1 MDSYWTY
8 WLVVSFLS
16 TGRTSFILGILLYLL
31 IALLG
36 RVGTQSFLIAQSILN
51 KYKTSLNHYS
61 SLLCLGFALSLAY
74 LLENEMATHSNI
86 LAWEIPMDRG
96 AWWATVHGITELDTT
111 EQLSITITVMFII
124 TMRSI
129 NCWVRS
135 RSQTRLH
142 LGRKNC
148 TLDS

>member
-16 TGRTSFILGILLYLL
+16 TGRTSFILSILLYLL

-74 LLENEMATHSNI
+74 LLKNEMATHSNI

-96 AWWATVHGITELDTT
+96 AWWATVHGITELDMT

-129 NCWVRS
+129 NCWVNS

-142 LGRKNC
+142 LGRKKLY
-148 TLDS
+148 TR

>member
-16 TGRTSFILGILLYLL
+16 TGRTSFILSILLYLL

-74 LLENEMATHSNI
+74 LLKSEMATHSNI

-96 AWWATVHGITELDTT
+96 AWWATVHGITELDMT

-129 NCWVRS
+129 NCWVNS

-142 LGRKNC
+142 LGRKKLY
-148 TLDS
+148 TR

>member
-16 TGRTSFILGILLYLL
+16 TGRTSFILSILLYLL